1 MKIPVLHLEDGIHH
15 FQDVLKS
22 DSLHF
27 YRHELYPNRVDV
39 QVTVNKSED
48 TMLCKV
54 SVQTTARFV
63 CDRCL
68 EEFDQAVAS
77 RFRLLFHIGKDTW
90 QTPEEDV
97 VHIPRETV
105 EVDMNPWIFEHLILA
120 IPMKMLCREDCKGL
134 CPQCG
139 VNLNESTCNCHHE
152 TIDPRW
158 EKLRELLK

>member
-22 DSLHF
+22 KSLQF
-27 YRHELYPNRVDV
+27 YRHELYPYQVNIRVK
-39 QVTVNKSED
+39 VNKSED
-48 TMLCKV
+48 TMLCTV
-54 SVQTTARFV
+54 SFQTTARFV

-68 EEFDQAVAS
+68 EEFEQAVDS

-90 QTPEEDV
+90 QTTEDEV
-97 VHIPRETV
+97 VHIPMETV
-105 EVDMNPWIFEHLILA
+105 EVDINPWIFEYLILA

-134 CPQCG
+134 CPECG
-139 VNLNESTCNCHHE
+139 VNLNETTCGCHRE
-152 TIDPRW
+152 LIDPRW